1 MLGLSQVNTNGQITV
16 SKRIRDFLGIK
27 IEDKVLITVDGSE
40 LRITPIKGSIM
51 DLGGSLKTDVV
62 VKDYKKIEDQLF
74 EDYAKDYVKRKM
86 V

>member
-51 DLGGSLKTDVV
+51 DLGGSLKTNVV
-62 VKDYKKIEDQLF
+62 VKDYKKIEDQLS